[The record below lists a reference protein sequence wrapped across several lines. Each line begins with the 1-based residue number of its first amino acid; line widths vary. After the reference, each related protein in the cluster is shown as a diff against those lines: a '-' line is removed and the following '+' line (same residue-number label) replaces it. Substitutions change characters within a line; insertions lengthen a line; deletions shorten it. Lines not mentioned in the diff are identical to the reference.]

1 MVLEKGGASMQERI
15 RYYIT
20 KSGEELTV
28 RSVKVAK
35 GSPRRDDVDPPIP
48 DDVAEAKSPST
59 RSGSPSVGAVRRRE
73 NGAGPGRPTES

>member
-1 MVLEKGGASMQERI
+1 MQERI

-35 GSPRRDDVDPPIP
+35 SPERHDNLDASIADEG
-48 DDVAEAKSPST
+48 AET
-59 RSGSPSVGAVRRRE
+59 RSPAAPVAPLARAMRRRM
-73 NGAGPGRPTES
+73 NSPVPGRSTES

>member
-1 MVLEKGGASMQERI
+1 MQERI

-35 GSPRRDDVDPPIP
+35 GSPRRDDVDPSIP
-48 DDVAEAKSPST
+48 DEVAEAKSPS
-59 RSGSPSVGAVRRRE
+59 RPGSPPTGAVRRRD

>member
-28 RSVKVAK
+28 RSVKVAQ
-35 GSPRRDDVDPPIP
+35 GSPRHDEHDPSIL
-48 DDVAEAKSPST
+48 DEVAEAKSPPKT
-59 RSGSPSVGAVRRRE
+59 RSPLIRAMRRRE
-73 NGAGPGRPTES
+73 SGAGPARPTES

>member
-1 MVLEKGGASMQERI
+1 MQERI

-35 GSPRRDDVDPPIP
+35 GSPRRDDHDPSIP
-48 DDVAEAKSPST
+48 DEVAEAKSPS
-59 RSGSPSVGAVRRRE
+59 RPNSPPAGAVRRRE
-73 NGAGPGRPTES
+73 NGAGLGRPTES

>member
-1 MVLEKGGASMQERI
+1 MVLEKGGASVQERI

-35 GSPRRDDVDPPIP
+35 DSPRRDDGDPSIS

-59 RSGSPSVGAVRRRE
+59 GPASHPVGAVRRRE
-73 NGAGPGRPTES
+73 NGVGPGRPTES

>member
-1 MVLEKGGASMQERI
+1 VALEKGGASMQERI

-35 GSPRRDDVDPPIP
+35 PSPRRDDVDPSLP
-48 DDVAEAKSPST
+48 DEVAEAKSPS
-59 RSGSPSVGAVRRRE
+59 RPGSPPLRAGRRRE
-73 NGAGPGRPTES
+73 NGAGSGHPTES